1 LLIVVALVSAFIAM
15 RLAIHGR
22 EAVVPPVTGLA
33 VADAAGSVS
42 RQGLQLSIEN
52 RFYSSEVP
60 AGHVIAQDPPAGFR
74 VRRDWP
80 VRITESLGSQRVAVP
95 NLVGQSERAAMITIR
110 QLGLE
115 PGTIVHMV
123 APGDADVVLAQT
135 PAPDAG
141 EMASPHIS
149 LLVSDPESQDPPA
162 FAMPSLAGLT
172 YAAAE
177 LRVQGAGL
185 RLVPEQ
191 DAPPESDAGNQKTAP
206 QIDPSPGV
214 SSVGTIVAQ
223 SIAPGRRVLQG
234 SVVHVTVGASVP

>member
-1 LLIVVALVSAFIAM
+1 M

-22 EAVVPPVTGLA
+22 EAVIPPVTGLA

-42 RQGLQLSIEN
+42 RQGLQLAIEN
-52 RFYSSEVP
+52 RFYSSDVP

-115 PGTIVHMV
+115 PGTIVHMT
-123 APGDADVVLAQT
+123 APGDPDVVLAHT
-135 PAPDAG
+135 PAADAG

-162 FAMPSLAGLT
+162 YVMPSLIGLT
-172 YAAAE
+172 YAGAE
-177 LRVQGAGL
+177 LRAEGAGL

-191 DAPPESDAGNQKTAP
+191 DAALQSDAGTEKASP
-206 QIDPSPGV
+206 QIDSSAVVPSA
-214 SSVGTIVAQ
+214 GTILAQ
-223 SIAPGRRVLQG
+223 SIPPGRRVLQG
-234 SVVHVTVGASVP
+234 SVVHVTLGASAP